1 MLTVESLQAY
11 GANTQEGLA
20 RCMNNAD
27 FYLKM
32 VRMAAEDSNFGLLQE
47 ALAQNDLKRAFEL
60 AHALKGVMGNLSL
73 TPLFDPISEM
83 TELLR
88 NGTEMDYS
96 NYAREIAQK
105 YEQLRELLA
114 EG

>member
-1 MLTVESLQAY
+1 MLTVESLNEF

-32 VRMAAEDSNFGLLQE
+32 VRMSADDQNFSALQE
-47 ALAQNDLKRAFEL
+47 ALAQNDLDRAFEL

-73 TPLFDPISEM
+73 TPLYDPISEM

-88 NGTEMDYS
+88 NRTEMDYS
-96 NYAREIAQK
+96 SYAQEIAQK
-105 YEQLRELLA
+105 YEQLRQILA